1 MLYLVG
7 QVPYADG
14 AVVASGD
21 EQVFRGVGGQAPD
34 LALHVTVD
42 QDVGRSV
49 LLPHL
54 NDLTILCAYQYLT
67 LVDRHTRRLLFLT
80 LQNPS

>member
-21 EQVFRGVGGQAPD
+21 EQVFRGVGGQAPY